1 MTRDFNRRIP
11 DTQLI
16 LRGTGRVLCTYY
28 LHRATAT
35 GTMNNLWRPKLSLTP
50 PGIVRSIQDRLLTP
64 RSIELF
70 PSLFAKSKWWKRGG
84 DLVFDAI
91 KKWREWRRGK
101 KGSFDVIKKWW
112 EKKGVRGEKGKR
124 RRKYYIYNRG
134 IATCWLHRCHIFTT
148 SSFTF
153 FFFSFLFYTT
163 PYFPGTAWR
172 MCVHSA
178 TK

>member
-1 MTRDFNRRIP
+1 ME
-11 DTQLI
+11 
-16 LRGTGRVLCTYY
+16 
-28 LHRATAT
+28 HRATAT

-64 RSIELF
+64 RSIELSP
-70 PSLFAKSKWWKRGG
+70 PSLREIKVMKAGRGSRLTRLKNDVSG
-84 DLVFDAI
+84 RR
-91 KKWREWRRGK
+91 KKKE
-101 KGSFDVIKKWW
+101 SFDVVKKMMKKRKGW
-112 EKKGVRGEKGKR
+112 EKKEEEEKGV
-124 RRKYYIYNRG
+124 YIYIYVY
-134 IATCWLHRCHIFTT
+134 IATSWLHRCHIFTT

-153 FFFSFLFYTT
+153 FFLFYTT